1 MSLLQVGKLN
11 IGPIDSSSWGSGGK
25 SKISSWI
32 ASKEHVDFVVSQNGF
47 QASHISVAD
56 NGFIYKFQH
65 LPSAIFESK
74 NPNIKVILGADMVAG
89 LEVLLKEIKD
99 WKLDPSRLFIH
110 PNAAFIQDSDRRW
123 EEENL
128 GYIGSTMT
136 GVGAAKANKM
146 LRLKDKALT
155 ASDIPELQSYIANT
169 NLLIAEWLGQG
180 HTGLLETA
188 QGFDLSLDL
197 VYSDNLG
204 TVHKF
209 WPAGTNRNVNP
220 MSFYGSTFAPHKFIG
235 QTIMNLRTYPIR
247 VGDASTAGSSIAIK
261 YEDGSESPAWE
272 DISIVVKDVI
282 DTDVTYTL
290 TPLTVKKIVDDGNSV
305 FDNTNNKRIVSVI
318 TNIGSSG
325 GIYPDQK
332 EISWDAVSAEAGIE
346 VEEKTSLTKRV
357 RRVFTPSTIQLKN
370 ATMVCQPD
378 IFSINF
384 VNYLTKDISGIS
396 GKMTKNEI
404 CSKFPKVWD
413 FIVWVEQNQYWFN
426 TAYAG
431 EVKLL
436 GTGAKQSE
444 TIEIVD

>member
-1 MSLLQVGKLN
+1 MKILSPGKLN

-32 ASKEHVDFVVSQNGF
+32 ASQEHVDFAVSQNGF

-56 NGFIYKFQH
+56 DGFTYKFQH

-74 NPNIKVILGADMVAG
+74 NPDIKVVLGADMVAG
-89 LEVLLKEIKD
+89 LETLLKEIAD
-99 WKLDPSRLFIH
+99 WKLGPDRLFIH

-136 GVGAAKANKM
+136 GVGAAKAHKM

-155 ASDIPELQSYIANT
+155 ASDIPELRPYIANV
-169 NLLIAEWLGQG
+169 NQMIADWLSVG

-197 VYSDNLG
+197 IYSDLEG
-204 TVHKF
+204 QVHKF

-247 VGDASTAGSSIAIK
+247 VGDASTSGSSIAIK
-261 YEDGSESPAWE
+261 YVDGSENPAWE
-272 DISIVVKDVI
+272 DKAREVQVNGQTTICVPSQIKALLAEGHEILDVEAGHKL
-282 DTDVTYTL
+282 V
-290 TPLTVKKIVDDGNSV
+290 
-305 FDNTNNKRIVSVI
+305 VSVI
-318 TNIGSSG
+318 TGIGSSG
-325 GIYPDQK
+325 GIYPDQQ
-332 EISWDAVSAEAGIE
+332 ELSWAEVSAQAGID
-346 VEEKTSLTKRV
+346 VEEKTSLTKRI
-357 RRVFTPSTIQLKN
+357 RRVFTPSTIQLRN
-370 ATMVCQPD
+370 ATMTCQPD
-378 IFSINF
+378 VFSVNF
-384 VNYLTKDISGIS
+384 VNYLDKEIAGKGGVISRSDLRGAY
-396 GKMTKNEI
+396 
-404 CSKFPKVWD
+404 PKVWE
-413 FIVWVEQNQYWFN
+413 FVQWVEANQYWAG
-426 TAYAG
+426 TPYAG
-431 EVKLL
+431 KVQLL

-444 TIEIVD
+444 IMLLVD